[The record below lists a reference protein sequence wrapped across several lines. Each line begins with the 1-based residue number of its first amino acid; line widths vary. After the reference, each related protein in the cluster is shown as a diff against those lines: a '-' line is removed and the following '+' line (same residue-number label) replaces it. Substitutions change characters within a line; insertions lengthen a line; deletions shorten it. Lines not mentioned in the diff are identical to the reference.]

1 MSFSSARAR
10 SLTAVVSCRRVP
22 GGSSR
27 LRLLRPRSEKG
38 MKVAGISGTMASE
51 AKNRPVAIHSVRAR
65 WRSAASTQP
74 RYQVINLVSRCV
86 SGCAFST

>member
-27 LRLLRPRSEKG
+27 PVSYTHLDVYKRQAYDLGSSLDAIAPAVGPQTSVMPILNGLLHYAALDLSL
-38 MKVAGISGTMASE
+38 
-51 AKNRPVAIHSVRAR
+51 IH
-65 WRSAASTQP
+65 
-74 RYQVINLVSRCV
+74 I
-86 SGCAFST
+86 